1 MEQRAMC
8 SLSRIAKGGQSV
20 DEFGAAG
27 AGFEFADAIHH
38 MTLEVFDDRR
48 SRGVGFFE
56 PGERA
61 AKMPKLIKGWGW
73 AAEWWLLG

>member
-48 SRGVGFFE
+48 SRGVGSSSLE
-56 PGERA
+56 SARRRCRSS
-61 AKMPKLIKGWGW
+61 
-73 AAEWWLLG
+73 